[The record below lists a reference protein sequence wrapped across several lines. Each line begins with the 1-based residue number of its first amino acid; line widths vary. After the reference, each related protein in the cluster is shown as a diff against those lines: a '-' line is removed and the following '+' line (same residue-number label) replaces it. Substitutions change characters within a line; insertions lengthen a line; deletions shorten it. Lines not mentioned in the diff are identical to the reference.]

1 MTSDDTLPDAVRR
14 LIGVPQYEETTE
26 FPIEIGYVYN
36 TCAAVQNGNALFW
49 DADVAE
55 AVAGARITPP
65 TMMSVWFRPH
75 HWAPGAS
82 EERKALQ
89 SHFDLKEL
97 LGLPEA
103 VVVSNEA
110 VFGEPVCLG
119 DTLTTCQIVRS
130 VGEFKQTKVGQ
141 GRFWTIDV
149 RTANQR
155 GEWVGSETY
164 SFLGYRRPAA

>member
-1 MTSDDTLPDAVRR
+1 MTDDTLPDAVRK
-14 LIGVPQYEETTE
+14 LIGVPQYEEATE

-36 TCAAVQNGNALFW
+36 TCAAVQNGNPLFW
-49 DADVAE
+49 DANVAE
-55 AVAGARITPP
+55 AIAGARITPP

-82 EERKALQ
+82 GERKALQ

-97 LGLPEA
+97 LDLPEA
-103 VVVSNEA
+103 VVVNNES
-110 VFGEPVCLG
+110 VFGEPVRLG

-130 VGEFKQTKVGQ
+130 VGEFKETKVGR

-149 RTANQR
+149 RTTNQR

-164 SFLGYRRPAA
+164 SFLGYRRPAS